1 MKVNLNTNK
10 IIIGVTQFGMPY
22 GIMNKFRLNRKEK
35 LKQILNFSKK
45 KKIQT
50 LYTSKYYG
58 DSNKLLGNENL
69 DFFKIIT
76 KFKCNDLLKS
86 DFKLELNNQ
95 KKKFKKNKMIL
106 MLDGFEKLDYKKS
119 LDVYNIL
126 LNLRK
131 KKYIIRFGYS
141 IYNFKNLK
149 KICKN
154 FKPDILQCPFSVFD
168 RRLEKSKLLEFL
180 NYNKIEIHV
189 RSIFLQGLLTVNP
202 EELPKKFFKWKKNF
216 EKFNNQMST
225 YKVSNL
231 SGCLN
236 FVQNNKYVDKIL
248 IGVDNINQLKE
259 ILRVKTNKKI
269 KFTNFDIKDE
279 KLINP
284 SRW

>member
-1 MKVNLNTNK
+1 MNTNK

-22 GIMNKFRLNRKEK
+22 GIMNKFSFNRKKK

-69 DFFKIIT
+69 NFFKIIT

-95 KKKFKKNKMIL
+95 KKNFKKNKMIL

-119 LDVYNIL
+119 LKIYNIL
-126 LNLRK
+126 LNLK
-131 KKYIIRFGYS
+131 KDKYIIKFGYS

-168 RRLEKSKLLEFL
+168 RRLEKGKLFQFL
-180 NYNKIEIHV
+180 NNNKIEIHV

-202 EELPKKFFKWKKNF
+202 EKLPRKFFKWKKNF
-216 EKFNNQMST
+216 EKFNNHMST

-248 IGVDNINQLKE
+248 IGVDNINQLEE
-259 ILRVKTNKKI
+259 ILKVKTNKKI
-269 KFTNFDIKDE
+269 KFRNFDIKDE

-284 SRW
+284 ARW

>member
-131 KKYIIRFGYS
+131 K
-141 IYNFKNLK
+141 
-149 KICKN
+149 
-154 FKPDILQCPFSVFD
+154 
-168 RRLEKSKLLEFL
+168 
-180 NYNKIEIHV
+180 
-189 RSIFLQGLLTVNP
+189 
-202 EELPKKFFKWKKNF
+202 
-216 EKFNNQMST
+216 
-225 YKVSNL
+225 
-231 SGCLN
+231 
-236 FVQNNKYVDKIL
+236 
-248 IGVDNINQLKE
+248 NI
-259 ILRVKTNKKI
+259 
-269 KFTNFDIKDE
+269 
-279 KLINP
+279 
-284 SRW
+284 

>member
-1 MKVNLNTNK
+1 
-10 IIIGVTQFGMPY
+10 
-22 GIMNKFRLNRKEK
+22 MNKFRFNRIKK
-35 LKQILNFSKK
+35 LKQVLNFSKK

-58 DSNKLLGNENL
+58 DSNRLLGNENL
-69 DFFKIIT
+69 DSFKIIT

-95 KKKFKKNKMIL
+95 KKNFKKNKMIL

-119 LDVYNIL
+119 LKIYNIL
-126 LNLRK
+126 LNLK
-131 KKYIIRFGYS
+131 KDKYIIKFGYS

-168 RRLEKSKLLEFL
+168 RRLEKGKLFQFL
-180 NYNKIEIHV
+180 NNNKIEIHV

-202 EELPKKFFKWKKNF
+202 EKLPRKFFKWKKNF
-216 EKFNNQMST
+216 EKFNNHMST

-248 IGVDNINQLKE
+248 IGVDNINQLEE
-259 ILRVKTNKKI
+259 ILRVETNKKI
-269 KFTNFDIKDE
+269 KFTNFDINDE

-284 SRW
+284 ARW